1 MEAQFHG
8 WTEVAGNS
16 GMPVLALQN
25 SLPSKRTVSRIAFIF
40 QEQGDQERPCT
51 ANIFG
56 AEDQVIYGY
65 ETLEGIVSKM
75 ANSEL
80 PYVFT

>member
-1 MEAQFHG
+1 M
-8 WTEVAGNS
+8 AGNS

-25 SLPSKRTVSRIAFIF
+25 SLPSKGTISGIAFIF
-40 QEQGDQERPCT
+40 QKQEDQERRCT
-51 ANIFG
+51 ANIFV

-65 ETLEGIVSKM
+65 ETLKGIVFKM
-75 ANSEL
+75 ANGKL